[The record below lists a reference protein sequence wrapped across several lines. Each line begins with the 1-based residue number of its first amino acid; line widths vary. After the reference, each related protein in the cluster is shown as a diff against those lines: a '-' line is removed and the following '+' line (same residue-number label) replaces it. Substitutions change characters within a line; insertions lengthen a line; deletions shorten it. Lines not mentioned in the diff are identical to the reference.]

1 YVAAGEPGAPLPL
14 DTTRLNDGPHDVR
27 LVVVAADAVAT
38 RSYAKLAAVVDNHG
52 HAVKVEN
59 RADPEP
65 HFGRELTLRLR
76 ANRAAEF
83 QLWQGGRLLTR
94 STDGK
99 LAFNTGDVG
108 PGPFRVT
115 PRVLFTDG
123 SAYLCKPL
131 NFTVDATNPIY
142 SINTPMPSPAKPGA
156 RGEVVDAAGNRRP
169 VVVTNLGDRHAGTL
183 LRDQVGKDARKVD
196 LRGWIEIRKK
206 GFYQLAVSG
215 SGKAKLE
222 GPTGDQVDVELGKG
236 QQYVPFALEKGWYPI
251 RIELESK
258 SRPHLELMLGGDQVF
273 APLHVRHFSFP
284 ALRKPPTAPAAFAAL
299 LDGKRDDSGAKVGPE
314 GLVLSWKRPT
324 KDLAAV
330 TIFPAKGAGKFPL
343 DWSFATTSGYGKFK
357 PVKELQR
364 VVAHPPVTPKGKAPT
379 PLFIEFSFKPVRA
392 KKLRISLKGQ
402 AQVSELEVLG
412 AARR

>member
-1 YVAAGEPGAPLPL
+1 
-14 DTTRLNDGPHDVR
+14 
-27 LVVVAADAVAT
+27 
-38 RSYAKLAAVVDNHG
+38 
-52 HAVKVEN
+52 
-59 RADPEP
+59 
-65 HFGRELTLRLR
+65 
-76 ANRAAEF
+76 
-83 QLWQGGRLLTR
+83 
-94 STDGK
+94 
-99 LAFNTGDVG
+99 
-108 PGPFRVT
+108 
-115 PRVLFTDG
+115 
-123 SAYLCKPL
+123 
-131 NFTVDATNPIY
+131 
-142 SINTPMPSPAKPGA
+142 
-156 RGEVVDAAGNRRP
+156 
-169 VVVTNLGDRHAGTL
+169 
-183 LRDQVGKDARKVD
+183 
-196 LRGWIEIRKK
+196 
-206 GFYQLAVSG
+206 VSG

-258 SRPHLELMLGGDQVF
+258 TRPHLELMLGGDEVF